1 MRQIFAPNVVQA
13 IRPKTGRLPNSNDMI
28 QKLTPAL
35 LKHNS
40 KDALVLVIKDR
51 SKGLFFWSIESQPG
65 VKILPFNELRSQ
77 TPIPADARES
87 VDSALSVSTD
97 GPHVEYTHAEK
108 DAVANIKQLW
118 LSCSPRIKRRRAY
131 ISVPECRATA
141 HFFNMSARCPVTV
154 APRDRKDIRRLL
166 VLQGVSLSSRL
177 TDARE
182 LLSRL
187 QKDAMA
193 CFENV
198 EVNVGVFES
207 VDVILGRNREV
218 EHLLSK
224 AEEKMA
230 DESVVEVVMTGVPTV
245 LEKTMK
251 EVEDVI
257 VGAESSMFETR
268 KLIEAVSRKDN

>member
-1 MRQIFAPNVVQA
+1 MLVV
-13 IRPKTGRLPNSNDMI
+13 
-28 QKLTPAL
+28 
-35 LKHNS
+35 
-40 KDALVLVIKDR
+40 KDR
-51 SKGLFFWSIESQPG
+51 SKGPFFWSIESQPG
-65 VKILPFNELRSQ
+65 VKILPFNELRHQ
-77 TPIPADARES
+77 TPIPADAKIP
-87 VDSALSVSTD
+87 VDTATSISND
-97 GPHVEYTHAEK
+97 GPQVEYTQAEK
-108 DAVANIKQLW
+108 DAVAKIKHLW

-131 ISVPECRATA
+131 ISVPEYRATA
-141 HFFNMSARCPVTV
+141 NFFNMSAKCPFTVT
-154 APRDRKDIRRLL
+154 PRDRKDIRRLL

-193 CFENV
+193 CLENV
-198 EVNVGVFES
+198 EVSVGVFES

-230 DESVVEVVMTGVPTV
+230 DESVAEVVMTGVPAV

-251 EVEDVI
+251 EVEV
-257 VGAESSMFETR
+257 VVAGAEGVMCETR
-268 KLIEAVSRKDN
+268 KLIEAVSGKGT